1 MSATNLH
8 FEATQEPEGLAKVK
22 MITEEVCK
30 ETRRDG
36 KYILCFFGYFVLKI
50 EHVLFSS
57 FLLLWVTSFVDDGL
71 LSEDESKKCYESM
84 ILISTVVSGLLLPL
98 FGYLGDALSSRVLVP
113 LAYTFRAVCGFSFM
127 FLEDPRSNLAYIVVI
142 MLTCATMIEGISI
155 NVLFFRGI
163 PSVVRGTMMGVY
175 TCFGQLGMLFF
186 TLAGGQMFDRINRN
200 SPFFGLAA
208 LDSLV
213 VILALVMAFL
223 RIFR

>member
-1 MSATNLH
+1 
-8 FEATQEPEGLAKVK
+8 
-22 MITEEVCK
+22 MITEEVCR

-36 KYILCFFGYFVLKI
+36 KYILCFFGYFVVKI

-57 FLLLWVTSFVDDGL
+57 FLLLWVTSFIDEGL
-71 LSEDESKKCYESM
+71 LSEDESKDCYQKM
-84 ILISTVVSGLLLPL
+84 ILISTIASGLFLPL
-98 FGYLGDALSSRVLVP
+98 FGYVGDALSSRVLVP
-113 LAYTFRAVCGFSFM
+113 LAYSFRALCGFSFM
-127 FLEDPRSNLAYIVVI
+127 LLDDPRSNLAFVIVI
-142 MLTCATMIEGISI
+142 MLTCATIIEGISI

-163 PSVVRGTMMGVY
+163 PSAVRGTMMGVY

-213 VILALVMAFL
+213 VILALVMGFL
-223 RIFR
+223 RVFR